1 MAAAKYWFEPHSAV
15 SAATSHGELEFAFPS
30 PISAQKALEMAL
42 EQYGIC
48 PDIVDQEPEDAT
60 VGALADALRQSA
72 VWYFWWDY

>member
-1 MAAAKYWFEPHSAV
+1 ME
-15 SAATSHGELEFAFPS
+15 

-48 PDIVDQEPEDAT
+48 PDIVDQEPEDAN

-72 VWYFWWDY
+72 VWYFWWD